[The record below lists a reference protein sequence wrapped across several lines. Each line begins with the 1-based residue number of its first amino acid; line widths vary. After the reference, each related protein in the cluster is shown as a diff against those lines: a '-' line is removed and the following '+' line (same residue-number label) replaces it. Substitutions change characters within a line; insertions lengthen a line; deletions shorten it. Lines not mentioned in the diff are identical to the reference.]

1 MNKRAAD
8 AQRAGKDITTE
19 QKAPKRF
26 LLKCSLLKCFLLK
39 CSLLKCFLLLI
50 CLLVTVGILCI
61 HGGLSAGMVVYASE
75 DRQLTGDT
83 TRSTIIDPP
92 GTAQTPQELNH
103 LNTVNSLTLTVN
115 DDNGQLNGTLRIL
128 ITLTLIAIAP
138 ILIIM
143 MTSFTRIIIVLHFTR
158 SALNTQ
164 TAPPNQILI
173 GLALI
178 LTFFIME
185 PTITRIN
192 EEAIQPF
199 NEGKIEQEEA
209 LELAMKPLRDFMY
222 PQTQIKDVELFMD
235 ISGQEWDGEIDSIP
249 NSVLVPSFM
258 ISELRAAFWIGFMIY
273 IPFIVIDMV
282 VASTLMSMGMMMLPP
297 TTISM
302 PFKILLFVMADGWA
316 LIIGELVR
324 TFYV

>member
-1 MNKRAAD
+1 MV
-8 AQRAGKDITTE
+8 
-19 QKAPKRF
+19 
-26 LLKCSLLKCFLLK
+26 
-39 CSLLKCFLLLI
+39 

-61 HGGLSAGMVVYASE
+61 CTPVKVHATE
-75 DRQLTGDT
+75 RHLTGDT
-83 TRSTIIDPP
+83 EVSTVINPA
-92 GTAQTPQELNH
+92 GTATTPEEVGS
-103 LNTVNSLTLTVN
+103 LNTANTVSITYN
-115 DDNGQLNGTLRIL
+115 NGNGQINGALRIL
-128 ITLTLIAIAP
+128 ITLTLIALAP
-138 ILIIM
+138 TIIIM

-199 NEGKIEQEEA
+199 EEGTIDQSEA
-209 LELAMKPLRDFMY
+209 LEKCMAPLREFMY
-222 PQTQIKDVELFMD
+222 PQTQVKDVELFMD
-235 ISGQEWDGEIDSIP
+235 IAGLEWDGTLDDIP

-258 ISELRAAFWIGFMIY
+258 ISELRTAFWIGFMIY

-302 PFKILLFVMADGWA
+302 PFKILLFVLADGWA
-316 LIIGELVR
+316 LIIGQLVQ
-324 TFYV
+324 TFY